1 MAQGGQDVA
10 EAFNNLTLELSNVSQ
25 ALSAQGI
32 SSSVVKFDGNPKK
45 FREWVKSIDKYAV
58 LTN

>member
-1 MAQGGQDVA
+1 MAQGGQDVT

-45 FREWVKSIDKYAV
+45 FRG
-58 LTN
+58 